1 MESKNNVMPAT
12 KGLQAKK
19 AVPNTRLDQHNEYAA
34 LEPSDKTYWKS
45 DNQVKGLRLQVNP
58 SGSKLWRFNYRLHRK
73 QFGMA
78 LGKFPEV
85 TLANARKK
93 ARDGWEKIEAGE
105 NPASVAKQKKTKQ
118 VKLQA
123 ATFEVVAKSWFDHTR
138 QQRARATEGSTKHWS
153 PKHADRVWTRI
164 GNYLLPLLGTHTLD
178 EIDAALVLF
187 VLNKAESKGKLDVAA
202 RAYRDLWAILNYAK
216 FTKLIDQNPADGA
229 KEYMA
234 QWEVK
239 NRPTIESTELPLLF
253 DELGTYTT
261 RGQGRGQPITELA
274 IRLLMHTLVRSGE
287 LRGARW
293 SEFDLEAKVWSIP
306 PGRMKKKRPHQ
317 VPLSPQVIAL
327 LGQIYAISGGSDFL
341 FPSQGKDG
349 IMSDNTMRKA
359 LFTLGF
365 DGDTAGKSKLVPHGL
380 RALGATILTDA
391 ALPAPEGVK
400 PEKMFHPDVIE
411 IVLAHQETNK
421 LKKAYIRHPDHMT
434 IRRYM
439 HAWWSDYL
447 DAAQG
452 KTPPEQA
459 SDNAVASFADHKAK
473 RA

>member
-1 MESKNNVMPAT
+1 MEPKNNKTPAT
-12 KGLQAKK
+12 KGIQEDK
-19 AVPNTRLDQHNEYAA
+19 AAPIPRFDQHNEYAA
-34 LEPSDKTYWKS
+34 LEPSDKTYWRS
-45 DNQVKGLRLQVNP
+45 DKTVKGLRLQVNP
-58 SGSKLWRFNYRLHRK
+58 SGSKLWRFNYRLNQK

-78 LGKFPEV
+78 LGKFPKV

-93 ARDGWEKIEAGE
+93 ANAAWDKIAKNE

-118 VKLQA
+118 ITLQA

-164 GNYLLPLLGTHTLD
+164 GNYLLPLIGTHTLD

-239 NRPTIESTELPLLF
+239 NRPTIESSELPLLL
-253 DELGTYTT
+253 DELDTYTT
-261 RGQGRGQPITELA
+261 RGQGRGQPITALA
-274 IRLLMHTLVRSGE
+274 IRLLMHTLIRSGE

-306 PGRMKKKRPHQ
+306 PSRMKKKRPHQ

-327 LGQIYAISGGSDFL
+327 LGQIKAISGGSDFL

-365 DGDTAGKSKLVPHGL
+365 DGDTVGKSKLVPHGL
-380 RALGATILTDA
+380 RSLGATILTEA
-391 ALPAPEGVK
+391 SKPAHDGVK

-411 IVLAHQETNK
+411 IVLAHAETNK
-421 LKKAYIRHPDHMT
+421 LKKAYIRHPDHLE
-434 IRRYM
+434 IRRFM
-439 HAWWSDYL
+439 HGWWSDYL
-447 DAAQG
+447 DVAGG
-452 KTPPEQA
+452 KTPPEQCTG
-459 SDNAVASFADHKAK
+459 NAVASFADHKAK